1 MSSLGDFFRRRCD
14 LSRLSRGT
22 KRLTMVAADLL
33 LIPFALWAAF
43 ALRLGELNPP
53 VHDLWWLFAL
63 APLVSIPVFVRLG
76 LYHAVVRF
84 MGNQAVMAVLKG
96 VALSTLLL
104 AVVVLFSGV
113 KGVPRSVYVIYGCIA
128 VFLIGGSRY
137 AMRVYFQLLWHSH
150 ANRERIA
157 IYGSGESGV
166 QLAAALANGRE
177 YEVIAFI
184 DDNPSLRGSFIHNIR
199 VEGPEALEKLID
211 EQGLSQVL
219 LAMPSASH
227 ARRRAIVDQLEPLP
241 IHVRTV
247 PGTVELVSGKAQVD
261 QIREVEIED
270 LLGRDTVPANHG
282 LLDACIRGK
291 SVMISGAG
299 GSIGS
304 ELCRQIILLG
314 PRRLVLFELSEY
326 ALYRIERELLQVMM
340 TKDLA
345 VELIPLLGSVQ
356 ERERVEGVM
365 RAFEVQTVYH
375 AAAYKHVPLVE
386 HNMMEGVRNNVFGTL
401 HAAEAA
407 IAAKVETF
415 VLISTDKAVRPTN
428 VMGASKR
435 LAELVLQGLAE
446 TGAETRFCMV
456 RFGNVLGSSGSVVP
470 LFREQIHHGGPITV
484 THKDIVR
491 FFMTIREAA
500 ELVIQAGSMGRG
512 GDVFLLDMGEPVRI
526 ADMARKMIHLMGY
539 TVRDEETPDGDIA
552 IHYTGLRPG
561 EKLYEELL
569 IGENASGTTH
579 PRIMRGQEVM
589 IGWGELN
596 VRLERL
602 REICA
607 IGECAGLREF
617 LRDVVNGYTPSGEIE
632 DLLCKRKGIS
642 RDQVSAE
649 QDAFDEESGI
659 AADHTVDGAS
669 GRGISL
675 H

>member
-1 MSSLGDFFRRRCD
+1 
-14 LSRLSRGT
+14 
-22 KRLTMVAADLL
+22 MVAADLMM
-33 LIPFALWAAF
+33 IPFALWAAF
-43 ALRLGELNPP
+43 ALRLGELTPS
-53 VHDLWWLFAL
+53 VSAFWWLFVV
-63 APLVSIPVFVRLG
+63 APLISIPVFVRLG

-96 VALSTLLL
+96 VAVSALLL
-104 AVVVLFSGV
+104 AVVVLFTGV
-113 KGVPRSVYVIYGCIA
+113 KGVPRSVYIIYGCIA
-128 VFLIGGSRY
+128 VFTIGGSRY
-137 AMRVYFQLLWHSH
+137 AMRIYFQLLQRSLG
-150 ANRERIA
+150 NRERVA
-157 IYGSGESGV
+157 IYGSGEAGA
-166 QLAAALANGRE
+166 QLAAALISGRE
-177 YEVIAFI
+177 FDVIAFI
-184 DDNPSLRGSFIHNIR
+184 DDNVSLRGSYIHNIR
-199 VEGPEALEKLID
+199 VEGPEALAELVE
-211 EQGLSQVL
+211 EQELSQVL
-219 LAMPSASH
+219 LAMPSVSH

-270 LLGRDTVPANHG
+270 LLGRDTVPPNRD

-291 SVMISGAG
+291 SVMVSGAG

-304 ELCRQIILLG
+304 ELCRQIIQLG

-326 ALYRIERELLQVMM
+326 ALYRIERELLQLMAS
-340 TKDLA
+340 KDLA

-365 RAFEVQTVYH
+365 RAFSVQTVYH

-386 HNMMEGVRNNVFGTL
+386 HNMVEGVRNNVFGTL

-407 IAAKVETF
+407 IAARVETF

-428 VMGASKR
+428 VMGGSKR

-446 TGAETRFCMV
+446 TDTSTRFCMV

-470 LFREQIHHGGPITV
+470 LFREQIHRGGPITV

-512 GDVFLLDMGEPVRI
+512 GDVFLLDMGDPVRI
-526 ADMARKMIHLMGY
+526 VDMARKMIHLMGY
-539 TVRDEETPDGDIA
+539 TVRDEENPDGEIA
-552 IHYTGLRPG
+552 IRYTGLRPG

-569 IGENASGTTH
+569 IGENASGTSH

-589 IGWGELN
+589 LGWEELRG
-596 VRLERL
+596 RLERL
-602 REICA
+602 RAICA
-607 IGECAGLREF
+607 EGDCAAMRTLFRET
-617 LRDVVNGYTPSGEIE
+617 VNGYAPSGEIE
-632 DLLCKRKGIS
+632 DLLCKRKGIG
-642 RDQVSAE
+642 RDQVAAE
-649 QDAFDEESGI
+649 QEAFDEEAGI
-659 AADHTVDGAS
+659 V
-669 GRGISL
+669 R
-675 H
+675 